1 MIIVESVVKQIKEM
15 PMMPISAK
23 VCYIFQTQFISCFLS
38 IELLR
43 FAWSSL
49 AAAGTNLILMCRF
62 QIGFPNLGQFDSKL
76 HESEDEPKMAEEHVL
91 WPWNPAILAWW
102 PGIN

>member
-1 MIIVESVVKQIKEM
+1 
-15 PMMPISAK
+15 
-23 VCYIFQTQFISCFLS
+23 
-38 IELLR
+38 
-43 FAWSSL
+43 
-49 AAAGTNLILMCRF
+49 MCRF

-76 HESEDEPKMAEEHVL
+76 HESEDETKIAEEHVL